1 MTDKELRE
9 KAEEAVRAN
18 EFPGDATLGE
28 LGLLV
33 EYEQWCVPRVAT
45 ALEAAYREGVEAMR
59 DKWIEEEG
67 DRFAPQRAADWLLE
81 GATPNETTR
90 EAIDEAERGEA
101 ATYNDAQTLFAH
113 LGLDEEEKP

>member
-1 MTDKELRE
+1 
-9 KAEEAVRAN
+9 
-18 EFPGDATLGE
+18 
-28 LGLLV
+28 
-33 EYEQWCVPRVAT
+33 
-45 ALEAAYREGVEAMR
+45 MR

-90 EAIDEAERGEA
+90 EAIEETERGEA

-113 LGLDEEEKP
+113 LGLNEEEKL

>member
-1 MTDKELRE
+1 MTEKELRE

-33 EYEQWCVPRVAT
+33 EYEQWCVPRVT
-45 ALEAAYREGVEAMR
+45 AALKDAYREGVETLRDAFLEQFPNNTGMR
-59 DKWIEEEG
+59 LV
-67 DRFAPQRAADWLLE
+67 AARLLE
-81 GATPNETTR
+81 GVTPNETTR
-90 EAIDEAERGEA
+90 EAIEEAERGEV
-101 ATYNDAQTLFAH
+101 TTCNDAQTLFAH